1 MKMSNTNFV
10 KSGVKESRMNDEAVL
25 SSRCSLYQQH
35 GLDHHPVTTTTKWS
49 KQVIDLVMECYYRGV
64 PVRGYRK
71 KLHQEWRKRGL
82 FECIEQKIYDQAKA
96 IVKNGWFLDVKLEV
110 IKRRVFE
117 ENSEAVIKE
126 DNAKDKSEK
135 KSEK

>member
-25 SSRCSLYQQH
+25 SSRCSLYQQQ
-35 GLDHHPVTTTTKWS
+35 GPDHHPVTTRTKWS

-126 DNAKDKSEK
+126 DNAKDKGEK